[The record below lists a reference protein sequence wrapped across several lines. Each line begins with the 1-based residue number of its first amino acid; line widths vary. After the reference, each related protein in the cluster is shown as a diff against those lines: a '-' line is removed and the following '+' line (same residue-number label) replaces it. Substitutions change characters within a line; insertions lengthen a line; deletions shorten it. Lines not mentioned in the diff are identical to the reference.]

1 MVWYNERMTR
11 NQILIIVGLIVFLLI
26 VVAIGVWSN
35 KNVQTAPGTMTGPSE
50 LPQVATSTAYTPEV
64 PKNVTV
70 TVPTASAP
78 AAPDSSAQLGI
89 FNVTIDKT
97 GFHPSS
103 LVVKDGNIVQ
113 IKATS
118 LDGDYDFY
126 IPKKEMYQMIKKG
139 ETKPLMFTANMV
151 GTFLFECRDYC
162 PGGQQIQGTLITV
175 AK

>member
-1 MVWYNERMTR
+1 MTR

-35 KNVQTAPGTMTGPSE
+35 RNVQTAPGTMTGAGGVGE
-50 LPQVATSTAYTPEV
+50 LPAATSTAYTPEV
-64 PKNVTV
+64 PKNAVA

-78 AAPDSSAQLGI
+78 AAPDSSAELGI
-89 FNVTIDKT
+89 FNVSIDKT

-103 LVVKDGNIVQ
+103 LVVKNGNVVQ

>member
-1 MVWYNERMTR
+1 MTR
-11 NQILIIVGLIVFLLI
+11 NQILIIVGLVVFLLI
-26 VVAIGVWSN
+26 VVVIGMWNN
-35 KNVQTAPGTMTGPSE
+35 KNVQTAPGTMTGTGGVGEVPT
-50 LPQVATSTAYTPEV
+50 ATTSMTYTPEV
-64 PKNVTV
+64 PKNAVVTA
-70 TVPTASAP
+70 PAASAP
-78 AAPDSSAQLGI
+78 AAPDSSAELGI
-89 FNVTIDKT
+89 FNISIDKT

-103 LVVKDGNIVQ
+103 LVVKSGNVVQ

-126 IPKKEMYQMIKKG
+126 IPKNAMYQMIKKG

-162 PGGQQIQGTLITV
+162 PGGKQIQGTLITV